1 MNHYIKTELGTQALQ
16 QRLFDLSPKLRRLLL
31 LIGTPDF
38 HKLTTQLQKN
48 IATPEMLT
56 DLESLGLIKNLQ
68 AKSQTATEVSHT
80 QIAQEKVE
88 KIIVQKV
95 AANTASSHPSDMPPR
110 PTPQVNLALDNEII
124 LRKLDFTETK
134 SLMIR
139 LLRQN
144 CGLMA
149 KMLIQKIESA
159 EHSQA
164 LKLCQMQWLTALQET
179 RISPIELNKNLQM
192 INYSMQHFEQ
202 QSY

>member
-16 QRLFDLSPKLRRLLL
+16 QRSFDLSPKLRRLLL

-48 IATPEMLT
+48 IATPEMLRH
-56 DLESLGLIKNLQ
+56 LESLGLIKNLQ
-68 AKSQTATEVSHT
+68 TKPQKVTEVSHAQVT
-80 QIAQEKVE
+80 QEKVE
-88 KIIVQKV
+88 KIIVKKV
-95 AANTASSHPSDMPPR
+95 AEHTSLHNQSDIAPA
-110 PTPQVNLALDNEII
+110 PQVNLALDNEII
-124 LRKLDFTETK
+124 LQKLNFNETK
-134 SLMIR
+134 NLMIQ

-149 KMLIQKIESA
+149 KMLIQKIENA

-202 QSY
+202 KSY

>member
-48 IATPEMLT
+48 IATPEMLR

-95 AANTASSHPSDMPPR
+95 AANIASSHPSDMPSR

-134 SLMIR
+134 NLMIR

>member
-16 QRLFDLSPKLRRLLL
+16 QRSFDLSPKLRRLLL

-48 IATPEMLT
+48 IATPEMLRH
-56 DLESLGLIKNLQ
+56 LESLGLIKNLQ
-68 AKSQTATEVSHT
+68 TKPQKVTEVSHA
-80 QIAQEKVE
+80 QITQEKVE
-88 KIIVQKV
+88 KIIVKKV
-95 AANTASSHPSDMPPR
+95 AEHTSLHNQSDIA

-124 LRKLDFTETK
+124 LQKLNFNETK
-134 SLMIR
+134 NLMIL

-149 KMLIQKIESA
+149 KMLIQKIENA

-202 QSY
+202 KSY